1 MNSKFIVFILKVNI
15 DGVDRYL
22 ADLQGTL
29 SLSKT
34 DAVLFKSRD
43 RAYEFS
49 KGIEG
54 FYEETGVG
62 FLGCFKLHSSYDLE
76 IDSNFS
82 WYISINSWSDI
93 FDKSKEF
100 NLSITKSCITISLF
114 IIYYLPSN

>member
-54 FYEETGVG
+54 FYEETG
-62 FLGCFKLHSSYDLE
+62 
-76 IDSNFS
+76 
-82 WYISINSWSDI
+82 
-93 FDKSKEF
+93 
-100 NLSITKSCITISLF
+100 SITTVTDIAIDINEWKSLHNHLAKIEL
-114 IIYYLPSN
+114 